1 MQELEEYDA
10 RQRQLEQQL
19 LQQERLIQ
27 AVDNDIE
34 KRQTLLNYVFQEHH
48 SSQTSS
54 LIQSEITGTTANQ
67 FSPDGTYRNLARMNR

>member
-10 RQRQLEQQL
+10 RQRQLQQQL

-34 KRQTLLNYVFQEHH
+34 KRQTLLKIPKDKN
-48 SSQTSS
+48 S
-54 LIQSEITGTTANQ
+54 
-67 FSPDGTYRNLARMNR
+67 AR